1 MNYYFDQN
9 LEPRRNNLGT
19 IFTIKMDD
27 SEINESKTNEIKEN
41 NRYNNSSI
49 DKNNNIEILIK
60 KKQNSLLNT
69 GETKQIIKNIDIN
82 EKSDNKSIILQNEN

>member
-1 MNYYFDQN
+1 
-9 LEPRRNNLGT
+9 
-19 IFTIKMDD
+19 MDD

-82 EKSDNKSIILQNEN
+82 EKSDNKSIILQSEN